1 MAKCGFSQLAHRS
14 SSTRLS
20 LIVTLAV
27 GIALL
32 GGLGGCVAGTPPTTT
47 PPPGVPGI
55 ALDPVAG
62 PLGGLVTVRGV
73 GWSPG
78 RTVSIYL
85 LAPDQ
90 ADLPPSPLASVAGDA
105 VGNFE
110 TQLVIGAPTQ
120 TGWQPPGLV
129 LVVAREAEGDAS
141 AQALF
146 NVTGPPEEATAT
158 EAVEPRPAPTRTR
171 TQVISPLEEPTP
183 TRTLEPSPSL
193 TRRPATPEPATP
205 VGATSTGLNVRT
217 GPGTGYP
224 VLGWLEKLRAS
235 VPTAPG
241 GRSALSARRVSAAGY
256 PPPT

>member
-1 MAKCGFSQLAHRS
+1 MVKCGFSQLAPGS
-14 SSTRLS
+14 SRARLR

-27 GIALL
+27 GITLL
-32 GGLGGCVAGTPPTTT
+32 GGLGGCVAETPPPTTT
-47 PPPGVPGI
+47 PTPGVPGI

-120 TGWQPPGLV
+120 TDWEPPGLV
-129 LVVAREAEGDAS
+129 LVVAREAEGEAS

-146 NVTGPPEEATAT
+146 NVTGLPEEPTATEVVEPSPAPTKMPRGEATA
-158 EAVEPRPAPTRTR
+158 VPEPGPSPTRTP
-171 TQVISPLEEPTP
+171 TQAISPLKEPTP

-193 TRRPATPEPATP
+193 TRTPTTPEPGTP
-205 VGATSTGLNVRT
+205 VGAATTELNVRS
-217 GPGTGYP
+217 GPGTQP
-224 VLGWLEKLRAS
+224 RRRLVADPLCRC
-235 VPTAPG
+235 G
-241 GRSALSARRVSAAGY
+241 G
-256 PPPT
+256 